1 MEAHNHPNYKK
12 VVNRLS
18 RIVGHTQA
26 IKRMVEEEKS
36 CEDVLI
42 QIAAV
47 RSALNNVG
55 RIILKDHLQHT
66 LQDAIENGDD
76 AVFEELDKALDKLL
90 K

>member
-1 MEAHNHPNYKK
+1 MA
-12 VVNRLS
+12 

-36 CEDVLI
+36 CEEILI

-55 RIILKDHLQHT
+55 KIVLKDHMQHS
-66 LQDAIENGDD
+66 LIEAIETGDE
-76 AVFEELDKALDKLL
+76 AAFEELDKALDKLL

>member
-1 MEAHNHPNYKK
+1 MEKHNHPNQKK
-12 VVNRLS
+12 VINRMS
-18 RIVGHTQA
+18 RIIGHTQA

-36 CEDVLI
+36 CEEILI

-55 RIILKDHLQHT
+55 KVILKDHMQHS
-66 LQDAIENGDD
+66 LIEAIESGDEE
-76 AVFEELDKALDKLL
+76 AFEALDKAIDKLL

>member
-1 MEAHNHPNYKK
+1 MQTHNHPNQKK
-12 VVNRLS
+12 VINRMS

-36 CEDVLI
+36 CEEVLV

-55 RIILKDHLQHT
+55 KIILKDHMQHC
-66 LQDAIENGDD
+66 LLDAIESGDE
-76 AVFEELDKALDKLL
+76 AAFEELDKALDKLL